1 MEDHLLPGLNE
12 LNASGVGCDCNNEV
26 FLLVVDWIFFLMIH
40 SSGLVFVFSYTC
52 LVSNKVTQC
61 FINSLYQTIIS
72 VFKSKYYK
80 SVQN

>member
-40 SSGLVFVFSYTC
+40 SSVMVFLFSI
-52 LVSNKVTQC
+52 VS
-61 FINSLYQTIIS
+61 S
-72 VFKSKYYK
+72 VIKSRGDFTTT
-80 SVQN
+80 